1 MIGMK
6 IINNLVIRL
15 RASSLK
21 IVTIKNMSLLSG
33 MIIRSLELNRM
44 THRELSRSINSVQ
57 SSLLFITPRNKDYIN

>member
-6 IINNLVIRL
+6 IINNLVIGL

-21 IVTIKNMSLLSG
+21 IVTIKNISLLSG

-44 THRELSRSINSVQ
+44 THRKLSRSVNSVQ
-57 SSLLFITPRNKDYIN
+57 SSLPFITPHNKDYIN